1 MRGCRGHQPHPRLRH
16 INLSPRST
24 TPETGDDVALDVAS
38 LEHGPLT
45 EEVLRVTGGL
55 RPETHSFIF
64 GTQRW
69 AGLGR
74 RTTAGGSPLVGTAQ
88 RVHKD
93 VACTSRPR

>member
-1 MRGCRGHQPHPRLRH
+1 M
-16 INLSPRST
+16 
-24 TPETGDDVALDVAS
+24 ALDVAS

-74 RTTAGGSPLVGTAQ
+74 RTTAGGSPWVGTAQ